1 MEKPPSIENFIEAN
15 RSRSKKVKAAIIERW
30 NTRVVPR
37 ELDKLG
43 KQGANIYLDS
53 YGNNISTAKVI
64 ELALCGESMGAVELA
79 TGFWEAAY
87 RLEFGD
93 SAEIK
98 SFDLISSDP
107 LLSVDTVNIN
117 KIVLMGIP
125 ELLQPGH
132 ISTMQPKDSDQPQSS
147 YIEDPEFIGQAKR
160 DGHRNILFAT
170 KEATAHQSR
179 TTTAMPILH
188 PHFEAAAKAAAA
200 DIGPFILDGERY
212 FLSVVGSEHRT
223 AAQAATINVSN
234 GKGSVQP
241 LPTYAAFKSLYFQNN
256 DLRLATEKQRIEAA
270 SIIVPIIQAHLPIG
284 SMLIELLATAFT
296 FNEKNALVNR
306 QQTENREGEVW
317 TKINCLYSAGK
328 GHKDCFRTKYID
340 TDVFTIIA
348 IAKSSSSD
356 RVISSFELADSSG
369 RSVGSVGTGF
379 TDQIALEIL
388 EAHQKSPHSVKIM
401 VQFQGY
407 TEKGS
412 LWHARFLEVFKEL
425 KGK

>member
-1 MEKPPSIENFIEAN
+1 MEKPPSIESFIEAS

-43 KQGANIYLDS
+43 KHGANIYLDS

-64 ELALCGESMGAVELA
+64 ELAICGESMGAPELA
-79 TGFWEAAY
+79 IGFWEAAY

-93 SAEIK
+93 SVDIN
-98 SFDLISSDP
+98 SFDSMSSDP
-107 LLSVDTVNIN
+107 LLSIDTDNLN
-117 KIVLMGIP
+117 KIALMGIP

-170 KEATAHQSR
+170 KEGTAHQSR
-179 TTTAMPILH
+179 TTTVMPILH

-200 DIGPFILDGERY
+200 EIGPFILDGERY
-212 FLSVVGSEHRT
+212 FLSVIGSEHRT

-234 GKGSVQP
+234 GQGSIQP
-241 LPTYAAFKSLYFQNN
+241 LPTYAAFKALYFKNN
-256 DLRLATEKQRIEAA
+256 DLRSATEKQRIEAA
-270 SIIVPIIQAHLPIG
+270 TIIVPIIQAHLPTG
-284 SMLIELLATAFT
+284 SMLIELLETAFT
-296 FNEKNALVNR
+296 SNDKTALVNR
-306 QQTENREGEVW
+306 QQTQNREGEVW
-317 TKINCLYSAGK
+317 TKLNCLYSAGK
-328 GHKDCFRTKYID
+328 GHKDSFRTKYID

-348 IAKSSSSD
+348 VAKSNSSD

-379 TDQIALEIL
+379 TDQIALEIF
-388 EAHQKSPHSVKIM
+388 EAHQKSPHSVKIL

-425 KGK
+425 KVK